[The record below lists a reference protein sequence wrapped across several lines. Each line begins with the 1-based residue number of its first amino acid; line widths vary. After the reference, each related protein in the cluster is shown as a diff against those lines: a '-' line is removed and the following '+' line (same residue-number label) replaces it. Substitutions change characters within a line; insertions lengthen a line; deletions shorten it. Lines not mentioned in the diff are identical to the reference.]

1 MRRQQLLAPLLE
13 SRRTPGWLS
22 VSLRRE
28 LHARSH
34 FVEMRNV
41 RDQPRT
47 TWEDLADDLKGAGST
62 VSKVTLS
69 YTLRCH
75 GLPPCSTGK
84 GPRIKP
90 VHVQTHMK
98 FASDQLDEP
107 EEAWEKVLWSNETK
121 IELFGINSTC
131 RLWRKKKDEYSPK
144 NIIPTVNLGGVMYRQ
159 IRSGSGRSIHLY
171 SMQLKRKSII

>member
-1 MRRQQLLAPLLE
+1 MAVNLPQTGASCKISFCRK
-13 SRRTPGWLS
+13 S
-22 VSLRRE
+22 VI
-28 LHARSH
+28 
-34 FVEMRNV
+34 MRNV

-75 GLPPCSTGK
+75 GLQSCSTGK
-84 GPRIKP
+84 VPRIKP

-107 EEAWEKVLWSNETK
+107 EEAWERVLWSNETK